1 MTEDIK
7 MIIDMSKESMAKS
20 LEHLNEALSQ
30 IRAGKA
36 DPRTL
41 NGVMVDYYGT
51 DTPLNQVCSINT
63 PDARTIKIQ
72 PWEKTLIEA
81 IEKAILSANLGL
93 NPSNNGESIL
103 INVPALT
110 EERRKDLVKQAKQ
123 EGEKAKISIRN
134 IRKEAIDQF
143 RALKKDGLSEDL
155 EKDAEI
161 EAQNITDS
169 FTKKVDD
176 LVKQKEV
183 DIMTI

>member
-1 MTEDIK
+1 MEEDIK
-7 MIIDMSKESMAKS
+7 MILDLSKDSMTKS
-20 LEHLNEALSQ
+20 LDHLSESLSQ

-41 NGVMVDYYGT
+41 NSVMVDYYGT
-51 DTPLNQVCSINT
+51 ATPLSQVCSINT

-93 NPSNNGESIL
+93 NPSNNGESII

-110 EERRKDLVKQAKQ
+110 EERRKDLVKQARQ
-123 EGEKAKISIRN
+123 EGEKTKISIRN

-143 RALKKDGLSEDL
+143 KTLKKDGLSEDL
-155 EKDAEI
+155 EKDAEAEI
-161 EAQNITDS
+161 QNITNQ
-169 FTKKVDD
+169 FTKKIDG
-176 LVKQKEV
+176 LVSQKET